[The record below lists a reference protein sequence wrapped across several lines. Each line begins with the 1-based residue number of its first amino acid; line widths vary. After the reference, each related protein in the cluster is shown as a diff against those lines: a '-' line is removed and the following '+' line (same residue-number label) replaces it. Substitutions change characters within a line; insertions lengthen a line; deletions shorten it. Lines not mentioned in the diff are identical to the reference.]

1 MAHPQTPDS
10 APSNLTLRVLSAL
23 VLAPPVLAALYF
35 GPPFSDLFVILAA
48 GIMAWEW
55 STICGGASLLAARW
69 AAIGTVVAAVVLGA
83 LRQVEVAS
91 WLAIAGAMAVAVL
104 ALRQD
109 RLRSAWLVMGTVY
122 LSLACVAFG
131 WLRQH
136 PDIGLQVILWLVAIV
151 WATDIGAYFAGR
163 GLGGPKLLPSVS
175 PNKTW
180 AGLLGG
186 MLAASLIG
194 LALAPLSDGIR
205 PHELAIQSAVVA
217 LISQL
222 GDLFE
227 SRLKRQFDVKDSSQL
242 IPGHGGLLDRADGL
256 LAGSLWVAFVVW
268 FARGAA

>member
-1 MAHPQTPDS
+1 MAHPQTPGS
-10 APSNLTLRVLSAL
+10 APSNLTLRVVSAL

-48 GIMAWEW
+48 AIMAWEW
-55 STICGGASLLAARW
+55 STICGGATLTVARW
-69 AAIGTVVAAVVLGA
+69 AAIATVVAAVVLGA
-83 LRQVEVAS
+83 FRLVELSS
-91 WLAIAGAMAVAVL
+91 WVAIAGAMTVAVL
-104 ALRQD
+104 ALRHD
-109 RLRSAWLVMGTVY
+109 RQRSAWLVMGTVY

-136 PDIGLQVILWLVAIV
+136 PDIGLQVILWLVAVV

-163 GLGGPKLLPSVS
+163 GLGGPKLAPSIS

-186 MLAASLIG
+186 MLAAFLVG
-194 LALAPLSDGIR
+194 LALAFLSDEMR

-217 LISQL
+217 LISQV

-227 SRLKRQFDVKDSSQL
+227 SRLKRKFDVKDSSQL

-256 LAGSLWVAFVVW
+256 LAASLWVAFVVW